1 MNQHYTH
8 LTEEE
13 RYQIYAYKKAGFS
26 NQSISEELKRHIS
39 TIKRE
44 LKRNKG
50 LRGYRPKQA
59 HRLAQTRQASKTK
72 AIKLTPSLKQ
82 IITDKLKLD
91 WSPEQIQ
98 GRLHREGQACVC
110 PATIY
115 AFIRQDKDTGGGLYK
130 HLRHQKPYKQRTGSA
145 EFRGRIRNRISIEQ
159 RPKVVEQKQRIGDW
173 EADTVIGRSHKGV
186 IVTLT
191 ERYSRLTLIAKTN
204 TKKASVVSQAI
215 VKLLKP
221 YQDQL
226 KTITYDNGKEF
237 AYHEEVAKQLNVSS
251 YFTHPYSSWER
262 GLNENHNGLIRQYL
276 PKKEPFDNVS
286 SEKICWIEKRL
297 NNRPKK
303 VLHFQTPKEVYTA
316 MCA

>member
-8 LTEEE
+8 LTQEE
-13 RYQIYAYKKAGFS
+13 RYQIYAYKKAGFTY
-26 NQSISEELKRHIS
+26 QAIADELERHIS

-44 LKRNKG
+44 LKRNQG
-50 LRGYRPKQA
+50 LRGYRPQQA
-59 HRLAQTRQASKTK
+59 NRLAQSRQMSKPK
-72 AIKLTPSLKQ
+72 AIKFNSSLERVV
-82 IITDKLKLD
+82 TEKLMLD

-98 GRLHREGQACVC
+98 GRLHRKGRHCVC

-115 AFIRQDKDTGGGLYK
+115 AFIRRDKRNGGKLYK
-130 HLRHQKPYKQRTGSA
+130 HLRHKKRYKQRTGA
-145 EFRGRIRNRISIEQ
+145 TELRGHIRHRVSIDQ
-159 RPKVVEQKQRIGDW
+159 RPEIVEQKTRIGDW
-173 EADTVIGRSHKGV
+173 EADTVIGSSHQGV

-204 TKKASVVSQAI
+204 TKKASVVSDAI
-215 VKLLKP
+215 IRLLEP
-221 YQDQL
+221 YQEHL

-237 AYHEEVAKQLNVSS
+237 AYHEKVSQALSVSS

-276 PKKEPFDNVS
+276 PKKEPFHDVS
-286 SEKICWIEKRL
+286 EQKIDWIEKRL
-297 NNRPKK
+297 NTRPKK
-303 VLHFQTPKEVYTA
+303 VLNFQTPTEVYTA

>member
-8 LTEEE
+8 LTQEE
-13 RYQIYAYKKAGFS
+13 RYQIYAYKKAGLT
-26 NQSISEELKRHIS
+26 NQTIADELHRHIS

-44 LKRNKG
+44 LKRNQG
-50 LRGYRPKQA
+50 LRGYRPQQA
-59 HRLAQTRQASKTK
+59 NRLAQLRQSSKPK
-72 AIKLTPSLKQ
+72 SIKLTSPLEQ
-82 IITDKLKLD
+82 IIIDKLILD

-98 GRLHREGQACVC
+98 GRLEREGQVCVC

-115 AFIRQDKDTGGGLYK
+115 AFIRRDKLAGGKLYK
-130 HLRHQKPYKQRTGSA
+130 HLRHKKRYKQRTESTDL
-145 EFRGRIRNRISIEQ
+145 RGHIRNRVSIEQ
-159 RPKVVEQKQRIGDW
+159 RPDIVEQKTRIGDW
-173 EADTVIGRSHKGV
+173 EADTVIGSAHKGV

-204 TKKASVVSQAI
+204 TKKASVVSDAI
-215 VKLLKP
+215 IKLLKP
-221 YQDQL
+221 YQEQL

-237 AYHEEVAKQLNVSS
+237 AYHEKVTKTLKVKS

-276 PKKEPFDNVS
+276 PKKEPFHNVS
-286 SEKICWIEKRL
+286 DKKIHWIEKRL

-303 VLHFQTPKEVYTA
+303 VLHFQTPTEVYTA

>member
-8 LTEEE
+8 LTQEE

-26 NQSISEELKRHIS
+26 HQSIADELERHIS

-44 LKRNKG
+44 LKRNQG
-50 LRGYRPKQA
+50 LRGYRPQQA
-59 HRLAQTRQASKTK
+59 NRLAQSRRANKPK
-72 AIKLTPSLKQ
+72 AIKLSSSLEQ
-82 IITDKLKLD
+82 TIRDKLMLD

-98 GRLHREGQACVC
+98 GRLHLEGQTCVC

-115 AFIRQDKDTGGGLYK
+115 AFIRRDKLNGGKLYK
-130 HLRHQKPYKQRTGSA
+130 HLRHKKRYKQRTGSH
-145 EFRGRIRNRISIEQ
+145 ELRGHIRNRVSIEQ
-159 RPKVVEQKQRIGDW
+159 RPAVVEQKNRIGDW
-173 EADTVIGRSHKGV
+173 EADTVIGSSHQGV

-204 TKKASVVSQAI
+204 TKKASIVSKAI
-215 VKLLKP
+215 IKLLKP
-221 YQDQL
+221 YQEQL

-237 AYHEEVAKQLNVSS
+237 AYHEEVAKELNVNS

-276 PKKEPFDNVS
+276 PKKEPFNDVS
-286 SEKICWIEKRL
+286 DEKIQWIEKRL

-303 VLHFQTPKEVYTA
+303 VLHFQTPAEVYTA

>member
-8 LTEEE
+8 LTQEE
-13 RYQIYAYKKAGFS
+13 RYQIYAYKKAGFTH
-26 NQSISEELKRHIS
+26 QSIADELKRHIS

-44 LKRNKG
+44 LKRNQG
-50 LRGYRPKQA
+50 LRGYRPQQA
-59 HRLAQTRQASKTK
+59 NRLAQSRQANKPK
-72 AIKLTPSLKQ
+72 AVKLSSSLEQ
-82 IITDKLKLD
+82 TIRDKLMLD

-98 GRLHREGQACVC
+98 GRLRREGQACVC

-115 AFIRQDKDTGGGLYK
+115 ALIRRDKLNGGKLYK
-130 HLRHQKPYKQRTGSA
+130 HLRYKKRYKQRTGSH
-145 EFRGRIRNRISIEQ
+145 ELRGHIRNRVSIEQ
-159 RPKVVEQKQRIGDW
+159 RPAVVEQKNRIGDW
-173 EADTVIGRSHKGV
+173 EADTVIGSSHQGV

-204 TKKASVVSQAI
+204 TKKASIVSKAI
-215 VKLLKP
+215 IKLLKP
-221 YQDQL
+221 YQEQL

-237 AYHEEVAKQLNVSS
+237 AYHDEVAKELSVSS

-276 PKKEPFDNVS
+276 PKKEPFNDVS
-286 SEKICWIEKRL
+286 DEKIQWIEKRL

-303 VLHFQTPKEVYTA
+303 VLHFQTPTEVYTA